1 MVYLDNAATTFVS
14 PAAARAAMEAM
25 TELCGNPSSTH
36 APGRAAKAA
45 LEKARGQVAAALGC
59 GAGEVVFTSCGT
71 EADNWA
77 VAAGVQAGRRLGK
90 HVVTTAAEH
99 DAVLRPLQQ
108 LTTRGY
114 EVTFVSP
121 GKDGAVSAE
130 DVLAAVRPDTALV
143 SVMLVN
149 NETGAINPVSE
160 ISRGLRSAGR
170 GALFHTDAVQGFLKL
185 PFTPAKLGVD
195 LLSVSGHK
203 IHAPKGSGALY
214 VRSGLH
220 LQPFLQGG
228 GQERGLRSGTEA
240 VPALCAFGA
249 AAEEGAALLGES
261 RAHITEL
268 RRLTESLLAR
278 KVPQARILVSGGA
291 EDILSLSLPGY
302 RSEVLL
308 NCLDADGVCV
318 SRSSAC
324 RKGGRSHVLEAMGV
338 PSDVIDGAIRVSFSR
353 YNTPED
359 VTAFLDSLAAAAARL
374 RHR

>member
-14 PAAARAAMEAM
+14 PAAAGAAMEAM

-36 APGRAAKAA
+36 APGRAARAA

-59 GAGEVVFTSCGT
+59 SSEEIVFTSCGT

-77 VAAGVQAGRRLGK
+77 VAAGVQAGRRLGR

-108 LTTRGY
+108 LTTKGY
-114 EVTFVSP
+114 EVTFVAP
-121 GKDGAVSAE
+121 GRDGAVSAE
-130 DVLAAVRPDTALV
+130 DVLSAVRPDTALV

-149 NETGAINPVSE
+149 NETGAVNPVGE
-160 ISRGLRSAGR
+160 IARGLKAAGL
-170 GALFHTDAVQGFLKL
+170 GALLHTDAVQGFLKL
-185 PFTPAKLGVD
+185 PFTPAKLGAD

-214 VRSGLH
+214 VRKGLH

-249 AAEEGAALLGES
+249 AAEEGAACLRES
-261 RAHITEL
+261 RERIAGL
-268 RRLTESLLAR
+268 RRMTEELLAQN
-278 KVPQARILVSGGA
+278 VPQAQILVSGGA
-291 EDILSLSLPGY
+291 DDILSLSLPGY

-308 NCLDADGVCV
+308 NCLDADGICV

-324 RKGGRSHVLEAMGV
+324 RRGGRSHVLEAMGV
-338 PSDVIDGAIRVSFSR
+338 PVDVIDGAIRVSFSR
-353 YNTPED
+353 YNAPED
-359 VTAFLDSLAAAAARL
+359 VRAFVDSLAAAAARL

>member
-14 PAAARAAMEAM
+14 PAAAAAAMKAM

-59 GAGEVVFTSCGT
+59 GTEEVVFTSCGT

-77 VAAGVQAGRRLGK
+77 IAAGVQAGRRLGR
-90 HVVTTAAEH
+90 HVVTTATEH

-108 LTTRGY
+108 LTTKGY
-114 EVTFVSP
+114 EVTFVAP
-121 GKDGAVSAE
+121 GRNGSVATQDI
-130 DVLAAVRPDTALV
+130 LAAVRPDTALV
-143 SVMLVN
+143 TVMLVN
-149 NETGAINPVSE
+149 NETGAVNPVSE
-160 ISRGLRSAGR
+160 IALGLRAAGR
-170 GALFHTDAVQGFLKL
+170 GALLHTDAVQGFLKL

-203 IHAPKGSGALY
+203 IHGPKGSGALY
-214 VRSGLH
+214 IRRGLH

-249 AAEEGAALLGES
+249 AAAEGAACIKES
-261 RAHITEL
+261 RTHISEL
-268 RRLTESLLAR
+268 RSAAEELLTG
-278 KVPQARILVSGGA
+278 KVPQAQVLVSGGA
-291 EDILSLSLPGY
+291 DDILSLSLPGY

-324 RKGGRSHVLEAMGV
+324 RKGRRSHVLEAMGV
-338 PSDVIDGAIRVSFSR
+338 PADVIDGAIRVSFSR
-353 YNTPED
+353 YNTMED
-359 VTAFLDSLAAAAARL
+359 VSAFVDSLAAAALRL
-374 RHR
+374 HHR